1 MYKRQDQGRIELQV
15 NGAERQIGDLNQ
27 MIWKVPEMVAY
38 LSRFYDIA
46 AGDLIMSGTPAGVGP
61 IERGDVMVGEVEGI
75 GSFTVTVV

>member
-1 MYKRQDQGRIELQV
+1 MVQV

-27 MIWKVPEMVAY
+27 MIWKVPEMIAY

>member
-1 MYKRQDQGRIELQV
+1 
-15 NGAERQIGDLNQ
+15 
-27 MIWKVPEMVAY
+27 MIWKVPEMIAY

-61 IERGDVMVGEVEGI
+61 IERGDVMVGEVEGV